1 MICLEF
7 TKNKYQSEWEAG
19 RIPSCIEWLKFND
32 DERAQLLNL
41 FETEITFQPES
52 IAALGWIGIDAETDG
67 QMEDEDAEL
76 LVKMFKEHGINQ
88 LFASSQWDFLRP
100 QNDRVL
106 GARILE
112 PTRVDMHDLQ
122 YGYWCVGVW
131 IDVLRPLNLMWN
143 SWRTQLLF
151 TWPLQFALV
160 QLCEGEGHTT
170 IVGPPDFINE
180 FKARS
185 NPDHWYKWE
194 HWGLPLPK

>member
-7 TKNKYQSEWEAG
+7 PQKTREAYAG

-32 DERAQLLNL
+32 VERAQLLQM
-41 FETEITFQPES
+41 FATDITFKPES

-76 LVKMFKEHGINQ
+76 LATMFKEHGINQ
-88 LFASSQWDFLRP
+88 LFASSQWDILRP
-100 QNDRVL
+100 KNNSVL

-112 PTRVDMHDLQ
+112 PTDDDLACLRL
-122 YGYWCVGVW
+122 GDWTISDW
-131 IDVLRPLNLMWN
+131 IDVLEPLNLMWN
-143 SWRTQLLF
+143 RWQELFLF

-160 QLCEGEGHTT
+160 QLREGEGHTT
-170 IVGPPDFINE
+170 LVGPPEFINE

-185 NPDHWYKWE
+185 NPAHWYKWE
-194 HWGLPLPK
+194 PWGLPLCNK